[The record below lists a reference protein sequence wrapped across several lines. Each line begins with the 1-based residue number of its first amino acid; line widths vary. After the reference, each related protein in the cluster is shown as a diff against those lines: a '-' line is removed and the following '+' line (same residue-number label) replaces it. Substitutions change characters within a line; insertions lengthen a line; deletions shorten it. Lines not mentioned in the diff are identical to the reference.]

1 MRGSPP
7 RGAPRFIAIS
17 ALSQTLRLR
26 TDDRQTPARRRD
38 DARRSRPGRL
48 RVSAV
53 WLCRLVLLG
62 PRGDRRVQFRSRPV
76 LVLEP
81 RWLTAFDRPIPA
93 GWNGPRMA
101 TLERTFPFP
110 RARYTG
116 ILEWITTTDHKKI
129 GVMYL
134 VTTFFFF
141 LMGGLLALGIRTQ
154 LATADNTFL
163 NAQQYNAAFT
173 MHGLTMVFLFVVP
186 VWTGFAN
193 YIVPLQLGAR
203 DMIVTI
209 FSLRAPGM
217 TFMRITL
224 FCWSVLVTSFLLV
237 LAMPFLTVAGV
248 LLLFDRMAGTNFFAV
263 GQGADPL
270 LWQYLFWFFG
280 HPEVYIMI
288 LPGFG
293 VISEVLPVFS
303 RKPIFGYRMI
313 AYSSAAIGF
322 LSFGVFVHHMFV
334 AGIDPA
340 LQVFFMASTMLIAVP
355 TGVKIFSWLGT
366 LWGGALRFRTA
377 MLFAMAFIVV
387 FTIGGISG
395 VFLGSV
401 PVDVQLSDTYF
412 VVAHIHYVLV
422 QGALFCAFAAF
433 YYWMPKMSGRLLS
446 EQLGRIH
453 FFLFFIGVNMAFFPM
468 HQLGLDGMPRRTFH
482 YPQSPEWAS
491 LTLVSTIGAYIIG
504 ISIAVFLFN
513 FFHSIVLGHGRPAG
527 DDPWEADTLE
537 WATTSPPQ
545 PYNFARI
552 PVVHSARPLKE
563 DVAH

>member
-1 MRGSPP
+1 MEW
-7 RGAPRFIAIS
+7 
-17 ALSQTLRLR
+17 T
-26 TDDRQTPARRRD
+26 
-38 DARRSRPGRL
+38 
-48 RVSAV
+48 
-53 WLCRLVLLG
+53 
-62 PRGDRRVQFRSRPV
+62 
-76 LVLEP
+76 
-81 RWLTAFDRPIPA
+81 
-93 GWNGPRMA
+93 RMA
-101 TLERTFPFP
+101 TLERTFPLARP
-110 RARYTG
+110 RYSG
-116 ILEWITTTDHKKI
+116 VLEWITTTDHKKI
-129 GVMYL
+129 GVLYL
-134 VTTFFFF
+134 VTTSFFF
-141 LMGGLLALGIRTQ
+141 LTGGLLALGIRTQ
-154 LATADNTFL
+154 LATPDTGFL
-163 NAQQYNAAFT
+163 TAQQYNAFFT
-173 MHGLTMVFLFVVP
+173 RHGTTMVFLFVVP

-193 YIVPLQLGAR
+193 FIIPLQLGAR
-203 DMIVTI
+203 DMAFPRLNALSYWLLLAGGIVLYSAFIAGPPATGWTI
-209 FSLRAPGM
+209 YVPLSTKEFSPTQGVDL
-217 TFMRITL
+217 
-224 FCWSVLVTSFLLV
+224 LLV
-237 LAMPFLTVAGV
+237 LAMPFLTVAGI

-340 LQVFFMASTMLIAVP
+340 LQIFFMASTMLIAVP

-366 LWGGALRFRTA
+366 IWGGALRFRTP
-377 MLFAMAFIVV
+377 MLFAMAFIVI

-491 LTLVSTIGAYIIG
+491 LNLVSTIGAYIIA

-513 FFHSIVLGHGRPAG
+513 FFHSIVLKNGRPAG

>member
-1 MRGSPP
+1 
-7 RGAPRFIAIS
+7 
-17 ALSQTLRLR
+17 
-26 TDDRQTPARRRD
+26 
-38 DARRSRPGRL
+38 
-48 RVSAV
+48 
-53 WLCRLVLLG
+53 
-62 PRGDRRVQFRSRPV
+62 
-76 LVLEP
+76 
-81 RWLTAFDRPIPA
+81 
-93 GWNGPRMA
+93 MA
-101 TLERTFPFP
+101 TLERTFPLVRP
-110 RARYTG
+110 RYSG

-129 GVMYL
+129 GVLYL
-134 VTTFFFF
+134 TTTFLFF
-141 LMGGLLALGIRTQ
+141 LTGGLLALGIRTQ
-154 LATADNTFL
+154 LATPDTGFL
-163 NAQQYNAAFT
+163 NAAQYNAAFT
-173 MHGLTMVFLFVVP
+173 MHGVTMVFLFVVP

-193 YIVPLQLGAR
+193 YIIPLQLGAR
-203 DMIVTI
+203 DMAFPRLNALSYWLLLAGGIVLYSAFVVGPPATGWTIYVPNSTREFSPGPGVDLLILALTVLGFSSIFGALNMIVTI

-217 TFMRITL
+217 TFFRITL
-224 FCWSVLVTSFLLV
+224 FTWSVLVTSFLLV

-248 LLLFDRMAGTNFFAV
+248 LLLFDRMAQTNFFAV

-303 RKPIFGYRMI
+303 RKPIFGYKMI

-366 LWGGALRFRTA
+366 IWGGALRFKTA

-395 VFLGSV
+395 IFLGSV
-401 PVDVQLSDTYF
+401 PVDVQLSDTMY

-422 QGALFCAFAAF
+422 QGALFCMFAAM
-433 YYWMPKMSGRLLS
+433 YYWMPKMSGRMLS
-446 EQLGRIH
+446 ETLGRLH
-453 FFLFFIGVNMAFFPM
+453 FFLFFIGVNLAFFPM
-468 HQLGLDGMPRRTFH
+468 HQLGLDGMPRRVFH
-482 YPQSPEWAS
+482 YPQAPEWAS
-491 LTLVSTIGAYIIG
+491 LNLVSTIGAYIIALA
-504 ISIAVFLFN
+504 IIVFLWN
-513 FFHSIVLGHGRPAG
+513 FFYSIVLGNGKPAG

>member
-1 MRGSPP
+1 
-7 RGAPRFIAIS
+7 
-17 ALSQTLRLR
+17 
-26 TDDRQTPARRRD
+26 
-38 DARRSRPGRL
+38 
-48 RVSAV
+48 
-53 WLCRLVLLG
+53 
-62 PRGDRRVQFRSRPV
+62 
-76 LVLEP
+76 
-81 RWLTAFDRPIPA
+81 
-93 GWNGPRMA
+93 MA
-101 TLERTFPFP
+101 TLERTFPLVRP
-110 RARYTG
+110 RYTG
-116 ILEWITTTDHKKI
+116 VLEWITTTDHKKI
-129 GVMYL
+129 GVLYL
-134 VTTFFFF
+134 TTTFCFF
-141 LMGGLLALGIRTQ
+141 LAGGLLALGMRTQ
-154 LATADNTFL
+154 LATPDTGFL
-163 NAQQYNAAFT
+163 SASAYNEAFT
-173 MHGLTMVFLFVVP
+173 MHGTTMVFLFVVP

-193 YIVPLQLGAR
+193 YIIPLQLGAR
-203 DMIVTI
+203 DMAFPRLNALSYWLLLAGGIILYSTFAVGQIPAAGWTSYVPLATLPYSPNHGVDLWILGLTVLGFSSIFGALNMIVTI

-217 TFMRITL
+217 TFFRITL
-224 FCWSVLVTSFLLV
+224 FTWSVLVTSFLLV
-237 LAMPFLTVAGV
+237 LAMPFLTVAGI

-340 LQVFFMASTMLIAVP
+340 LQIFFMLSTMLIAVP

-366 LWGGALRFRTA
+366 IWGGALRFRTA
-377 MLFAMAFIVV
+377 MLFAMAFIVI

-395 VFLGSV
+395 IFLASV
-401 PVDVQLSDTYF
+401 PVDVQLSDTYY

-422 QGALFCAFAAF
+422 QGALFCMFAAM
-433 YYWMPKMSGRLLS
+433 YSWMPKITGRMLSETLGRL
-446 EQLGRIH
+446 H
-453 FFLFFIGVNMAFFPM
+453 FFLFFIGVNLAFFPM
-468 HQLGLDGMPRRTFH
+468 HQLGLEGMPRRIFH
-482 YPQSPEWAS
+482 YPDSPQWAS
-491 LTLVSTIGAYIIG
+491 LNFVSTMGAYIIALA
-504 ISIAVFLFN
+504 ILTFIWNFIYSIA
-513 FFHSIVLGHGRPAG
+513 LGNGRPAG

>member
-1 MRGSPP
+1 
-7 RGAPRFIAIS
+7 
-17 ALSQTLRLR
+17 
-26 TDDRQTPARRRD
+26 
-38 DARRSRPGRL
+38 
-48 RVSAV
+48 
-53 WLCRLVLLG
+53 
-62 PRGDRRVQFRSRPV
+62 
-76 LVLEP
+76 
-81 RWLTAFDRPIPA
+81 
-93 GWNGPRMA
+93 MA
-101 TLERTFPFP
+101 TAEQTFPVAKP
-110 RARYTG
+110 GYSG
-116 ILEWITTTDHKKI
+116 LMEWITTTDHKKI
-129 GVMYL
+129 GILYL
-134 VTTFFFF
+134 GTTFLFF
-141 LMGGLLALGIRTQ
+141 LAGGLLALGIRTQ
-154 LATADNTFL
+154 LATPDGTL
-163 NAQQYNAAFT
+163 LTPEQYNEAFT
-173 MHGLTMVFLFVVP
+173 MHGTTMVFLFVVP

-193 YIVPLQLGAR
+193 YVIPLMIGAR
-203 DMIVTI
+203 DMAFPRLNALSYWLLVSGAVVLYSAFIFGLPSAGWTSYVPLSTLAYSKSHGQDLWILGLTVLGFSSIFAALNMIVTI
-209 FSLRAPGM
+209 FALRCPGL
-217 TFMRITL
+217 TFHRLPL
-224 FCWSVLVTSFLLV
+224 FGWSVLVTSFLLV

-248 LLLFDRMAGTNFFAV
+248 ILLFDRLAGTNFFAV
-263 GQGADPL
+263 SEGADPL

-322 LSFGVFVHHMFV
+322 LSFGVFVHLMFV

-340 LQVFFMASTMLIAVP
+340 LQIFFMASTMLIAVP

-395 VFLGSV
+395 VFLRSV
-401 PVDVQLSDTYF
+401 PVDVQLSDPYF
-412 VVAHIHYVLV
+412 VVEHHHYVLQ

-433 YYWMPKMSGRLLS
+433 YYWMPKITGRMLS
-446 EQLGRIH
+446 ETLGRIH

-468 HQLGLDGMPRRTFH
+468 HQLGLEGMPRRTFH

-491 LTLVSTIGAYIIG
+491 LNLVSTIGAYIIG
-504 ISIAVFLFN
+504 ISVAVFLFN
-513 FFHSIVLGHGRPAG
+513 FFSSIVLKNGRIAG